1 MLKWYKKNQ
10 VKKSVQ
16 KKITK
21 PHIKVIFIYKN
32 KIQKAKV
39 IFIYKNNLTKHI

>member
-10 VKKSVQ
+10 VKKSEQ

-21 PHIKVIFIYKN
+21 LHIKVIFTYKN
-32 KIQKAKV
+32 KTQKTKV
-39 IFIYKNNLTKHI
+39 VFIYKNNLTKHI